1 MSDEVRRAVVER
13 VKSPL
18 NINLSILYPDAAI
31 HFLKCPSHSVIRL
44 EPTRPD
50 GRPGAGPLPEREA
63 TNVRDPTSAP
73 VGRARCME
81 GRAARAPGTLSHLRG
96 CQQAALNTPLVG
108 AGRSRVDR
116 SRPRH
121 GWSGAFTVPRSR
133 VSIRGPPAARS
144 ARAARDGQSRRP
156 TTARAASSSA
166 RARCGDRG
174 PYGVRYYAPATGTDV
189 LACLDAVA
197 PRRANAMHGQRCTVD
212 NPTSRSHTN
221 TSRYSMITG
230 RYPTSAPAAA
240 PLDCHCA
247 QIIPFSATCAS
258 HPPRG
263 SHPPVQSALRPSSA
277 RSSQVAKARTNPT
290 PTQPPPTHVRPPLGG
305 GADYAS
311 SHRPRRGASQPRPA
325 PITAP
330 VPSRPSRRLSV
341 LGGASQS
348 YRAHHGA

>member
-166 RARCGDRG
+166 RAGVG
-174 PYGVRYYAPATGTDV
+174 PYGTTLLP
-189 LACLDAVA
+189 
-197 PRRANAMHGQRCTVD
+197 PE
-212 NPTSRSHTN
+212 PT
-221 TSRYSMITG
+221 Y
-230 RYPTSAPAAA
+230 
-240 PLDCHCA
+240 
-247 QIIPFSATCAS
+247 
-258 HPPRG
+258 
-263 SHPPVQSALRPSSA
+263 
-277 RSSQVAKARTNPT
+277 
-290 PTQPPPTHVRPPLGG
+290 
-305 GADYAS
+305 
-311 SHRPRRGASQPRPA
+311 
-325 PITAP
+325 
-330 VPSRPSRRLSV
+330 
-341 LGGASQS
+341 
-348 YRAHHGA
+348 

>member
-121 GWSGAFTVPRSR
+121 GWSGAFTVPSDP
-133 VSIRGPPAARS
+133 GFRS
-144 ARAARDGQSRRP
+144 AVHDPRP
-156 TTARAASSSA
+156 VA
-166 RARCGDRG
+166 RARRETDSHAAQPPRARRRPRRVRG
-174 PYGVRYYAPATGTDV
+174 SDPVRYYAPATGTDV

-230 RYPTSAPAAA
+230 RYPISAPAAA
-240 PLDCHCA
+240 PLDCH
-247 QIIPFSATCAS
+247 
-258 HPPRG
+258 
-263 SHPPVQSALRPSSA
+263 
-277 RSSQVAKARTNPT
+277 
-290 PTQPPPTHVRPPLGG
+290 
-305 GADYAS
+305 
-311 SHRPRRGASQPRPA
+311 
-325 PITAP
+325 
-330 VPSRPSRRLSV
+330 
-341 LGGASQS
+341 
-348 YRAHHGA
+348 